1 MECDCSDVYDLVL
14 FLLVCLL
21 DNDRCCRNNRFV
33 IVAIRLWV
41 NYFSTVIEVV
51 IVTNTNDQFNKSLN
65 VASIIMFSIYACCA
79 LAFTMMACHIKGSF
93 SDKDEIFGIS
103 TKICKKSLW
112 PSLLTATV
120 LMLILDLFLF
130 TFSVVYGTQGGQT
143 LVDFTDAANG
153 FSSCVFFLSI
163 FDCLHAIV
171 GLILLCVN
179 RKRESSK
186 IMPQTTLDS
195 HNASWDNT
203 MAQIDEMNKT
213 NAELLAALQVYGNEL
228 RAGQSSRGKND

>member
-14 FLLVCLL
+14 FLLMCLL

-41 NYFSTVIEVV
+41 NYLSTVIEVV
-51 IVTNTNDQFNKSLN
+51 IVTNTNDKFIKSLN
-65 VASIIMFSIYACCA
+65 VASIIMFSIYAGCA

-103 TKICKKSLW
+103 TKMCKKSLW

-130 TFSVVYGTQGGQT
+130 TFSVVYGTQNRQT

-163 FDCLHAIV
+163 F
-171 GLILLCVN
+171 VN
-179 RKRESSK
+179 RKRGSSK

-195 HNASWDNT
+195 HNASWNKT

-213 NAELLAALQVYGNEL
+213 NAELLSALQAYGNKL
-228 RAGQSSRGKND
+228 QAGQSGHGKND

>member
-14 FLLVCLL
+14 FLLMCLL

-41 NYFSTVIEVV
+41 NYISTVIEVV

-93 SDKDEIFGIS
+93 SDKDELFGIS
-103 TKICKKSLW
+103 TKMCKKSLW

-120 LMLILDLFLF
+120 LMLILDLYLF
-130 TFSVVYGTQGGQT
+130 ASLKSFETMFSR
-143 LVDFTDAANG
+143 
-153 FSSCVFFLSI
+153 
-163 FDCLHAIV
+163 
-171 GLILLCVN
+171 ILKYLFRSVN
-179 RKRESSK
+179 RIVSCSLSLANLFFN
-186 IMPQTTLDS
+186 ILC
-195 HNASWDNT
+195 NT
-203 MAQIDEMNKT
+203 IYYDAWH
-213 NAELLAALQVYGNEL
+213 YYFW
-228 RAGQSSRGKND
+228 GKP